1 MLLLNEMS
9 FKSLHQKLLLPTWTL
24 QSVVYLST
32 NNRQSK
38 EAIHTFMSWTC
49 TQQHRSVNSSASSNN
64 YLINVQLKCPF
75 LLMSIRLI
83 SPAFN
88 IHTVCICILPTGKLL
103 NVDSKCWTASR
114 LHDQT
119 LNFLPFIEASPVLF
133 VIICVGIQN
142 WTYRHIS

>member
-24 QSVVYLST
+24 QSVVYMST

-75 LLMSIRLI
+75 LLMSIWLI

-103 NVDSKCWTASR
+103 NGDSKCWTASR